1 MIRAVCLNPVIDR
14 TYYIDWFTAG
24 RQYKDNEPGE
34 CVGGKGVNVA
44 KVCAQLGEP
53 AAVYGFVGG
62 TAGEKVRAEM
72 VRCCSNVCL
81 LEADGETRTTINV
94 IDRCQNLETE
104 ILETGPSVAPAQAE
118 LLLRHLEKDLRQ
130 GDIVVCSGI
139 SIPGAPKD
147 IYVQIG
153 TMCEKSGAMCI
164 LDANGTTL
172 RNAAEGRYYLCKP
185 NQNELAELCGEAP
198 TTDAAALCRMAR
210 RILPGR
216 FEWLMVSM
224 GAQGGL
230 LVSETECCMAQVPDV
245 PVMSTIGSGDSCV
258 AGFCVG
264 LSRGMSPR
272 EAFALGMAC
281 GVANSMSD
289 AVAYVSPTDVR
300 RLLSQIMLSDP
311 KQYSIENKGGA
322 L

>member
-14 TYYIDWFTAG
+14 TYYIDQFTAG
-24 RQYKDNEPGE
+24 RQYKNNEPSE

-62 TAGEKVRAEM
+62 TAGGRVRAEM
-72 VRCCSNVCL
+72 ARCCSSVCL
-81 LEADGETRTTINV
+81 LEVAGETRTTINV
-94 IDRCQNLETE
+94 IDRSQNLETE
-104 ILETGPSVAPAQAE
+104 ILEMGPSVVPAQAE
-118 LLLRHLEKDLRQ
+118 LLLCRLEEDLEK

-139 SIPGAPKD
+139 SIPGAPED
-147 IYVQIG
+147 IYVRIG
-153 TMCEKSGAMCI
+153 AMCEKAGAMCI
-164 LDANGTTL
+164 LDANGATL

-198 TTDAAALCRMAR
+198 TTDAEALCRMAR
-210 RILPGR
+210 KVLPGR
-216 FEWLMVSM
+216 FEWIMVSM

-230 LVSETECCMAQVPDV
+230 LVSGTECCLAEVPDV

-264 LSRGMSPR
+264 LSRGMPPR
-272 EAFALGMAC
+272 QAFALGMAC

-289 AVAYVSPTDVR
+289 AVACVSPDDVR

-311 KQYSIENKGGA
+311 KQYSIETKGGP